1 VRQIRF
7 AAVETVSYLNGLQ
20 SIHESIGPSDFHM
33 QGTRARSLGEV
44 RMNRALKQGTDIRKL
59 TLNEFA
65 EQFETAIKERHELSI
80 RLDKARE
87 EIATLMRGRAEFE
100 KERVF
105 LNAEIA
111 KLRDQ
116 VADLAKKRET
126 SKEDIAR
133 TECLVAARE
142 KLIRDEFE
150 RKFQELTVQVRNQR
164 KKYTQEME
172 VMKKRLKSCMC
183 QSTTWD

>member
-1 VRQIRF
+1 
-7 AAVETVSYLNGLQ
+7 
-20 SIHESIGPSDFHM
+20 M
-33 QGTRARSLGEV
+33 TRALT
-44 RMNRALKQGTDIRKL
+44 QGADVRKL

-65 EQFETAIKERHELSI
+65 EQFEAAVKEQQQLAKERQELTV

-87 EIATLMRGRAEFE
+87 EITTLMRARAEFE

-126 SKEDIAR
+126 SKEDVAR
-133 TECLVAARE
+133 TEYLVSARE

-164 KKYTQEME
+164 KKYTEDME
-172 VMKKRLKSCMC
+172 AMKKRLKGCMC
-183 QSTTWD
+183 QSKPWD